1 MLTLRGTQQ
10 EFVDKGIT
18 VLKSKSTKKCVMVA
32 PVAYG
37 KSIAIANIV
46 LGLDAPALVLQ
57 PNKELLEQNFKKYT
71 GYGYSASICSKSLKQ
86 YQKNNIPYTVIDGTS
101 YRCNEIS
108 NVTFATPGSIKAEQ
122 TIDEI
127 KEIGVKYLI
136 IDECFPFETPIVTDK
151 GSLQIGDIH
160 NKLKEG
166 QIINVKSYNE
176 ITEVFEFRKVIASK
190 NNGVKDIIKIYY
202 GRKLNFECTLNHKIL
217 TLDGWKEA
225 INLKAGDAIIC
236 SNKKWNNKNDV
247 LTNDQFDVVIGSSL
261 GDGSL
266 DYRAENSSTARLRIT
281 QGIKQRDFLEW
292 KAYMLNSLTK
302 VAYVKE
308 NGYSKTEAVRV
319 SSKTFYFKEEYKN
332 YEFQITKLNLKSL
345 AVLWMDDGSL
355 AKKQNAGSLYSL
367 CHSKDLVTKLNS
379 KLRCLGITG
388 TQVRVTKS
396 SSTGRECFYI
406 GFRKESVELISKLCA
421 KYIHQNLIYK
431 VVDKFK
437 NEVGTYIWDNKVT
450 KSISLFKKSKLVGR
464 KEVFDIEVE
473 DNHNF
478 IISTQNAYRKTRSKV
493 LNNNF
498 KNTEQ
503 EGVVVH
509 NCHLNTKGNSVIR
522 DFIGKA
528 KIKNVLGVT
537 ATPIVLANS
546 FDGALLRIISS
557 SRNNLFST
565 LSHVVQIQEMI
576 DNGYWSPLVYDIKHF
591 NRRGLK
597 FNTTGADYT
606 PESIKVNYDENNL
619 DAKCIRS
626 IKELRKEGRKS
637 IIVFV
642 PSVNNAIE
650 LSEKVEGSAVVHGNL
665 DIKERSNIIE
675 QFKNKEIDVV
685 INVEIL
691 TTGFDHPELDAIV
704 MARPTA
710 SVALYYQIIGRI
722 TRIHDDKPN
731 GRIVDLSGNVCKFG
745 KIESLNYEYIE
756 GYGWGLFTKDRLLTN
771 HPLQANDKP
780 TKEILTKA
788 ATAKG
793 AKEVK
798 DHGDVVIWFGKKYKN
813 QKIKHIDKHYLT
825 WMLEKFDFNSTKMK
839 SLKNSIEIVLN
850 LK

>member
-1 MLTLRGTQQ
+1 
-10 EFVDKGIT
+10 
-18 VLKSKSTKKCVMVA
+18 MVA

-86 YQKNNIPYTVIDGTS
+86 YQKNKIPYTVIDGVP
-101 YRCNEIS
+101 YNCNEIS

-127 KEIGVKYLI
+127 KEMGVKYLI
-136 IDECFPFETPIVTDK
+136 IDE
-151 GSLQIGDIH
+151 
-160 NKLKEG
+160 
-166 QIINVKSYNE
+166 
-176 ITEVFEFRKVIASK
+176 
-190 NNGVKDIIKIYY
+190 
-202 GRKLNFECTLNHKIL
+202 
-217 TLDGWKEA
+217 
-225 INLKAGDAIIC
+225 
-236 SNKKWNNKNDV
+236 
-247 LTNDQFDVVIGSSL
+247 
-261 GDGSL
+261 
-266 DYRAENSSTARLRIT
+266 
-281 QGIKQRDFLEW
+281 
-292 KAYMLNSLTK
+292 
-302 VAYVKE
+302 
-308 NGYSKTEAVRV
+308 
-319 SSKTFYFKEEYKN
+319 
-332 YEFQITKLNLKSL
+332 
-345 AVLWMDDGSL
+345 
-355 AKKQNAGSLYSL
+355 
-367 CHSKDLVTKLNS
+367 
-379 KLRCLGITG
+379 
-388 TQVRVTKS
+388 
-396 SSTGRECFYI
+396 
-406 GFRKESVELISKLCA
+406 
-421 KYIHQNLIYK
+421 
-431 VVDKFK
+431 
-437 NEVGTYIWDNKVT
+437 
-450 KSISLFKKSKLVGR
+450 
-464 KEVFDIEVE
+464 
-473 DNHNF
+473 
-478 IISTQNAYRKTRSKV
+478 
-493 LNNNF
+493 
-498 KNTEQ
+498 
-503 EGVVVH
+503 
-509 NCHLNTKGNSVIR
+509 CHLNTKGNSVIR

-557 SRNNLFST
+557 ARNNLFST

-576 DNGYWSPLVYDIKHF
+576 DNGYWSPLIYDIKHF

-606 PESIKVNYDENNL
+606 PDSVKVNYDLNNL
-619 DAKCIRS
+619 EAKCIRS
-626 IKELRKEGRKS
+626 IKELRREGRKS

-642 PSVNNAIE
+642 PSVDNAIK

-675 QFKNKEIDVV
+675 KFKNKEIDVV

-756 GYGWGLFTKDRLLTN
+756 GYGWGLFTRDRLLTN
-771 HPLQANDKP
+771 HPLQSNDKP
-780 TKEILTKA
+780 TKEILAKA

-798 DHGDVVIWFGKKYKN
+798 NHGDVVIWFGKKHKN
-813 QKIKHIDKHYLT
+813 QKLKHIDKHYLT
-825 WMLEKFDFNSTKMK
+825 WMLEEFDFNSTKMK